1 MMVTLAPPIAAAVRC
16 IFRRAGEIILAGEQ
30 KERAYFSIDPLDPA
44 TQVAVDPI
52 EIKVPLE
59 HARPALLA
67 GP

>member
-1 MMVTLAPPIAAAVRC
+1 MVILAPPVAAAVRF
-16 IFRRAGEIILAGEQ
+16 FRRAGEIILAGEQ